1 MKTKVSG
8 TVDSS
13 EDMKNKYIYFYM
25 RFNDLMSSIKLLHFN
40 RDWNINSFDK

>member
-8 TVDSS
+8 TIGFIGGI
-13 EDMKNKYIYFYM
+13 KNKYIYLYM
-25 RFNDLMSSIKLLHFN
+25 RFNYLMSSIKLLHFN